1 MTGISEKEQN
11 ASNYDFALGV
21 AGFHYSDLFDA
32 PRLAEL
38 AENFYGELDEKEPIL
53 GDALRKYI
61 AAHGNGYEKRVES
74 KILTD
79 AAPHLS
85 EFVARLFHISRER
98 DELQKE
104 ITKQNPIWAYK
115 FFVQRRA
122 VKKFSAEQAAA
133 LNETELTRAVSEL
146 KFEAFDETLI
156 FDEEL
161 ATATVAAKL
170 LEAEE
175 ILTKNQ
181 EMTVSAQDT
190 INKIRDTY
198 DKLKD
203 KTFGAVFA
211 RFAAELDGTGELL
224 QIKAALQMLEAW
236 SAIQFHGKKKKWH
249 SFKVP
254 HALDYQNLVH
264 LIRPEPKLHNIM
276 RGEDAGMRRR
286 AGFKLTDDRGTV
298 RDALYEVDY
307 CLICHE
313 REKDSCSTGL
323 REKDGAPK
331 RNPLGIKTEGCP
343 LDEKISEMH

>member
-236 SAIQFHGKKKKWH
+236 SAIQFHGKRKKWH
-249 SFKVP
+249 SLKSP
-254 HALDYQNLVH
+254 HVCFAISKTLRAIVFCPGKL
-264 LIRPEPKLHNIM
+264 KLHIRCRRSEKTRNEQSRRLINTIS
-276 RGEDAGMRRR
+276 RGPRRDSLTKVITVSLAFKTPHPPPAR
-286 AGFKLTDDRGTV
+286 AR
-298 RDALYEVDY
+298 
-307 CLICHE
+307 
-313 REKDSCSTGL
+313 
-323 REKDGAPK
+323 
-331 RNPLGIKTEGCP
+331 
-343 LDEKISEMH
+343 